1 MPITAQKMANSPGEF
16 MSTVFK
22 PVSAANDD
30 AGGNGIIKVLRSGKL
45 ITLNGG
51 AKSEEELASGTTVTG
66 TFAGSQPN
74 KFNPERSDYRIRE
87 SDGTL
92 VILAQTASLSQQ
104 LSKVSEGDLVQIVY
118 NGRKN
123 ITRKNG
129 AKASMH
135 DFKVLKASDAE

>member
-1 MPITAQKMANSPGEF
+1 

-22 PVSAANDD
+22 PVSGMTDD
-30 AGGNGIIKVLRSGKL
+30 AAGNGIIKVLRGGKL
-45 ITLNGG
+45 ITLEGG
-51 AKSEEELASGTTVTG
+51 AKNEAELSAGTTVTG
-66 TFAGSQPN
+66 IFAGSQPN
-74 KFNPERSDYRIRE
+74 KYNPERNDYRIRE
-87 SDGTL
+87 EDGTL

-104 LSKVSEGDLVQIVY
+104 LSKVSEGELVQIVY